1 MSISQ
6 EKLNEL
12 IQEDY
17 RVHEERLRV
26 WMEVAEAEL
35 TAEKPREQIY
45 GLLFWAQ
52 VEFHRRRV
60 YLGLE
65 KPDLE
70 RRGTEALRALG
81 NLESWEVIKRPKTLW
96 I

>member
-17 RVHEERLRV
+17 RAHEERLRV

-45 GLLFWAQ
+45 SLLFWAQ

>member
-1 MSISQ
+1 MG
-6 EKLNEL
+6 
-12 IQEDY
+12 
-17 RVHEERLRV
+17 H
-26 WMEVAEAEL
+26 W
-35 TAEKPREQIY
+35 
-45 GLLFWAQ
+45 
-52 VEFHRRRV
+52 EFHRRRV